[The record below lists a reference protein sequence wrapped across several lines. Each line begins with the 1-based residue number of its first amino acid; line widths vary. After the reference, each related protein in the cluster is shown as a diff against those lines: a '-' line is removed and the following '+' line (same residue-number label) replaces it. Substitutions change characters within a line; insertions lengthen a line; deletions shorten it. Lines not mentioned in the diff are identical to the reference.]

1 MAERAFLPHFKQ
13 TMDALI
19 AAGQMSVQDIDKS
32 MPYEDQKI
40 THELRNAL
48 IDAFISMING
58 IKSPSDGG
66 IGNTNDE
73 LTQ

>member
-1 MAERAFLPHFKQ
+1 
-13 TMDALI
+13 
-19 AAGQMSVQDIDKS
+19 